1 MMRSRVCLLAAGL
14 LSVASAAERRSLD
27 GGSPV
32 VSADGASLAFVRTQ
46 ADGTSRLFV
55 FGLTNGVETAVDA
68 AVPSA
73 FHPCWASDGSLY
85 YACDTVTNTA
95 YGKWTQKADDGGVV
109 IRRWKD
115 GAVRDVLTSEKRD
128 FLPFVTA
135 DGKSLYFSSTR
146 WTVRK
151 GTLSTAAHVGVA
163 DLDAEG
169 RATNVRPLMAAAT
182 HSCGFMQFVV
192 SPDGRFAVWA
202 EMRDTMDGWRVFGAD
217 IKAPDRAVNVLPD
230 DFTAYAPRWCPDS
243 RRICFTGY
251 RDGDDGWQV
260 YVADVFSGAVRKI
273 GPGKDPCWTP
283 DGSRVF
289 FERDGRIRR
298 ATVEPFAAEAPVDT
312 PDAPEQVVWRQGE
325 PFEGEKLAFRDDRT
339 VFVRVKAQLTA
350 DEAYLRLFR
359 GSYAESDQ
367 ALQLYRD
374 KDWNFAFATRT
385 AGNRFHWVRW
395 TDRVPCDARVTI
407 TGIRTPTAT
416 YISIDG
422 SWPVRLS
429 SYLGTLDLVNPRRA
443 EVGSCVS
450 SVEVGTG
457 WPTDVPSVAR
467 KAVFK

>member
-1 MMRSRVCLLAAGL
+1 MVCLLAAGL
-14 LSVASAAERRSLD
+14 LSVESAAENRSLD
-27 GGSPV
+27 GENPV
-32 VSADGASLAFVRTQ
+32 VSADGASLAFTRTQ
-46 ADGTSRLFV
+46 PDGTSRLFV
-55 FGLTNGVETAVDA
+55 FCLTNGVETAVDPS
-68 AVPSA
+68 VPSA
-73 FHPCWASDGSLY
+73 FHPCWAPDGSLY

-95 YGKWTQKADDGGVV
+95 YGKWTRKADDGGVV

-115 GAVRDVLTSEKRD
+115 GAVQDVLKSEVRD

-146 WTVRK
+146 WTKPK
-151 GTLSTAAHVGVA
+151 GTQSTASHVGVA

-169 RATNVRPLMAAAT
+169 RGATNVRPVMSAAT
-182 HSCGFMQFVV
+182 YSCGFMQFVV

-202 EMRDTMDGWRVFGAD
+202 EMRDTMDGWRIFGAD
-217 IKAPDRAVNVLPD
+217 IHAPNRAVNALPE

-251 RDGDDGWQV
+251 RDGDDGWQA

-273 GPGKDPCWTP
+273 GRGKDPCWTP

-289 FERDGRIRR
+289 FERDGKIRR
-298 ATVEPFAAEAPVDT
+298 AAVEPFAAESSADMPES
-312 PDAPEQVVWRQGE
+312 PEQVVWRMGE
-325 PFEGEKLAFRDDRT
+325 PFAGEKLAFRDDRT

-350 DEAYLRLFR
+350 DEAVLRLFR
-359 GSYAESDQ
+359 ACYAESDQ

-395 TDRVPCDARVTI
+395 TDKVPCDANVTI

-422 SWPVRLS
+422 GWPVRMS
-429 SYLGTLDLVNPRRA
+429 SYLGTLDLANPRRV
-443 EVGSCVS
+443 EVGPCVS

-467 KAVFK
+467 KAVFR